1 MYAPPPVGRHLR
13 DLAVNAMRERVHR
26 GRLTLD
32 ILERLGADG
41 DTSPLG
47 SRLPGTLNRFPTDGD
62 LR

>member
-1 MYAPPPVGRHLR
+1 
-13 DLAVNAMRERVHR
+13 MRERVHR

-41 DTSPLG
+41 GMSPLG
-47 SRLPGTLNRFPTDGD
+47 SRLPGTLDRFPIDGD